1 MRLVAVAWLLAQFAG
16 LACAELQENIRST
29 YYNAEHRAGTTLL
42 ATLNH
47 YSPIRQNSQIFHA
60 YTGWNIQWNF
70 RWWEERDGRCRITS
84 NQTRLQV
91 EITLPRLVS
100 SDPAVRS
107 RFDRYLDALR
117 AHEMEHVAIGRRYA
131 RRIDEGIRRLPQM
144 TSCAALSRAANTLGE
159 KLLQEAVA
167 AEREMDRQ
175 TAHGA
180 RQGATLQED

>member
-1 MRLVAVAWLLAQFAG
+1 MPVKIPDALPATRVLA
-16 LACAELQENIRST
+16 EENIFVMTEKRSLSQDIRPLKIAIVNLMPT
-29 YYNAEHRAGTTLL
+29 KEKTETQLL
-42 ATLNH
+42 RLISN
-47 YSPIRQNSQIFHA
+47 SP
-60 YTGWNIQWNF
+60 
-70 RWWEERDGRCRITS
+70 
-84 NQTRLQV
+84 LQV

-100 SDPAVRS
+100 SDPAVRR
-107 RFDRYLDALR
+107 RFDRYLGALR